1 MKYCGETF
9 SGKKLLLCAREITIV
24 GHVCTPE
31 GHVPDP
37 LRVNKIVN
45 WGLCKDLSEVQA
57 FLGTVGVVRVF
68 IQDFTH
74 LAHPLTSLTHK
85 EAPFIFGP
93 EQISAQEALKAA
105 LLMSPALQPIDY
117 TSPAP
122 IILTIDTSQIA
133 IGFLLCQC
141 DAENLRIHR
150 FACFSSITLNDHES
164 CFSQPKLKLY
174 GLFRALRSLKAYLI
188 GVRNLVVEVDA
199 RYIKGML
206 VNLDLTPSA
215 SMNRWIVLILLF
227 HFTLVHV
234 PGTRHGPD
242 GLSR

>member
-1 MKYCGETF
+1 MKYCGGMF
-9 SGKKLLLCAREITIV
+9 SGKKSLLCAQEITVV

-31 GHVPDP
+31 GRVPDP
-37 LRVNKIVN
+37 LRVDKIVD
-45 WGLCKDLSEVQA
+45 WGPCKDLSEVRA

-68 IQDFTH
+68 IQDFAH
-74 LAHPLTSLTHK
+74 LAHPLTSLTQK

-105 LLMSPALQPIDY
+105 LLTSPALQLIDY

-122 IILTIDTSQIA
+122 VILAVDTSQIA
-133 IGFLLCQC
+133 VGFLLCQC
-141 DAENLRIHR
+141 DAENPRIRCFAR
-150 FACFSSITLNDHES
+150 FGSITLNNHKS

-174 GLFRALRSLKAYLI
+174 GLFRVLCSLKAYLI
-188 GVRNLVVEVDA
+188 RVRNLVVEVDA

-206 VNLDLTPSA
+206 ANPDLAPSA
-215 SMNRWIVLILLF
+215 SMNHWIVSILLF

-242 GLSR
+242 GLSQ

>member
-1 MKYCGETF
+1 MAASWTCLELTKLSTGVRAKTSPKYEP
-9 SGKKLLLCAREITIV
+9 SSAPSV
-24 GHVCTPE
+24 S
-31 GHVPDP
+31 
-37 LRVNKIVN
+37 
-45 WGLCKDLSEVQA
+45 SESS
-57 FLGTVGVVRVF
+57 FK
-68 IQDFTH
+68 
-74 LAHPLTSLTHK
+74 TSLGLLTRK

-93 EQISAQEALKAA
+93 EQISVQEALKAA
-105 LLMSPALQPIDY
+105 LLASPALRPIDY

-122 IILTIDTSQIA
+122 VILTVDTSQIA
-133 IGFLLCQC
+133 VGFLLCQC
-141 DAENLRIHR
+141 DTENPRIRR
-150 FACFSSITLNDHES
+150 FARFGSITLNDRES
-164 CFSQPKLKLY
+164 RFSQPKLELY

-206 VNLDLTPSA
+206 ANPDLAPSA
-215 SMNRWIVLILLF
+215 SMNRWIVSILLF